1 MRRFLA
7 HQLYTAQALIVSL
20 GLLTACQRPL
30 VTTSPATTLRK
41 SGMASAAVALPNP
54 VLPGDFPDPSVTK
67 VGTTYWATATSSN
80 WGPAFPLL
88 KSSNLTSWELVGH
101 VFPDGPPGWADYY
114 FWAPEISQEKN
125 KTYVYYTAHRRGG
138 NLAVGVASA
147 TNPAGP
153 YTDHGPLV
161 GQPHGSIDG
170 FPMRDEK
177 GELYLIWKEDGN
189 SVQEPT
195 PIWAQR
201 MNEERTALVGEKVEL
216 FRNDASTWEGNLV
229 EGVSMV
235 RHDGY
240 FYAFYAANGCC
251 GSGCTYATGVARA
264 ENLLGPWE
272 KYTRN
277 PVLMNND
284 TWKCPGHGT
293 VVEDKGRWYLL
304 HHAYNNDGRQFVG
317 RQGVL
322 SEFVWTESGWPT
334 FKGGST
340 PVSANPLFPRLFTD
354 DFKGAVLQPSWQWPI
369 EQRPAFSLQGGQLH
383 LTARPDHS
391 GAALGQSVTSPNFI
405 ASTTLTN
412 YAALPAGAHAGLAVH
427 GDEDNTLA
435 LLAGNGKI
443 QLARTEKGQLKVLEE
458 TALPATKT
466 VLMMLDAKEGSR
478 FAFVW
483 SADGG
488 QNWHKMP
495 ADGTKVDGSYLPPW
509 DRGIRAGLLVK
520 GPNSAEAVFEDFKLT
535 SSLSK

>member
-1 MRRFLA
+1 MPCFLLHRMYLVQCVA
-7 HQLYTAQALIVSL
+7 VSI
-20 GLLTACQRPL
+20 GLLGSCQRL
-30 VTTSPATTLRK
+30 AVTTGSEAAHK
-41 SGMASAAVALPNP
+41 SVSTKAASLPNP

-67 VGTTYWATATSSN
+67 VGNTYWATATSSN

-88 KSSNLTSWELVGH
+88 KSVDLTNWELVGH
-101 VFPDGPPGWADYY
+101 VFPDGPPDWADYY
-114 FWAPEISQEKN
+114 FWAPEISQEKG
-125 KTYVYYTAHRRGG
+125 KTYIYYTAHRRGG

-170 FPMRDEK
+170 FPIRDEK

-201 MNEERTALVGEKVEL
+201 MNEERTALIGDKQEL

-272 KYTRN
+272 KYSQN
-277 PVLMNND
+277 PVLVNNE

-304 HHAYNNDGRQFVG
+304 HHAYNTDGKQFVG

-322 SEFVWTESGWPT
+322 SEFVWTESGWPA
-334 FKGGST
+334 FRGGST
-340 PVSANPLFPRLFTD
+340 PVAASPALPKLFTD
-354 DFKGAVLQPSWQWPI
+354 EFTGSVLQPSWQWPI
-369 EQRPAFSLQGGQLH
+369 EQRPTFSLQGGQLH

-391 GAALGQSVTSPNFI
+391 GAALGQSIYAHDFI

-412 YAALPAGAHAGLAVH
+412 YAVLPAGTRAGLAVH

-435 LLAGNGKI
+435 LLAGDGKI
-443 QLARTEKGQLKVLEE
+443 QLTRTEKGQYKLLEE
-458 TALPATKT
+458 VALPATKT
-466 VLMMLDAKEGSR
+466 VQMMLDAKEESR

-483 SADGG
+483 SSDGG
-488 QNWHKMP
+488 RNWNKMP
-495 ADGTKVDGSYLPPW
+495 SDGTKVDGSNLPPW

-520 GPNSAEAVFEDFKLT
+520 GPNTAEAVFENFRLT
-535 SSLSK
+535 SPSLTK